1 MQKKRFEYRN
11 AGGGLSKDLTAQA
24 SGDAPALGATQFPPY
39 HQKNFYGSTINWAG
53 GLHYRS
59 NFNKTRDYLGEW
71 TNVLFR
77 N

>member
-11 AGGGLSKDLTAQA
+11 AYGQVH
-24 SGDAPALGATQFPPY
+24 DATKAPLEDKQFPHY
-39 HQKNFYGSTINWAG
+39 QQKNFYGQTINWAG
-53 GLHYRS
+53 GLHYRG
-59 NFNKTRDYLGEW
+59 NFNKTKDFLGDW

>member
-11 AGGGLSKDLTAQA
+11 AGGNLQKEP
-24 SGDAPALGATQFPPY
+24 SGAVAESPLGATQFPPY

-59 NFNKTRDYLGEW
+59 NFNKTRDYLGDW

>member
-11 AGGGLSKDLTAQA
+11 AGIAKDLT
-24 SGDAPALGATQFPPY
+24 SGGPESPELGATQFPPY
-39 HQKNFYGSTINWAG
+39 QQKNFYGSTINWAG

-59 NFNKTRDYLGEW
+59 NFNKTKDYLGDW
-71 TNVLFR
+71 TNVLYR